1 MSEKVRLRIGSLAK
15 AVLITGQ
22 AYQDP
27 KDALNEFVSNAA
39 DEYLLIGSRGDLITV
54 RLRRKGR
61 YPQITINDIG
71 RGMTPDRLRDVARNL
86 FRSVKAGDDVTLGE
100 KAIGLLAFQQLGER
114 CEIVS
119 RAEGSTETWVL
130 KLARGK
136 ATADLGRESRRRQTE
151 PGTTVYL
158 LDLDPEVLRTLTQ
171 RKVVDYM
178 RGRRAAALER
188 GDYELEIIE
197 GRTSQLVT
205 PEAPEGLPVSLPS
218 QRTLWGT
225 LSFSLWVSLADGKRR
240 KVSVVGRA
248 GTAIV
253 DDISEMDQFD
263 HPPWNGRQVAGRVM
277 FEALQQTAG
286 RRAIVRDRTA
296 FPVFAELVRSAEA
309 PILRAIDR
317 VNEQVDR
324 STADRLSDTLR
335 RVFRRVL
342 KELDDVDNPMR
353 TRLGSDSG
361 EGALWVPDSDERA
374 MVTDA
379 PSPVRDGIPEPD
391 RDHPPLPSLNP
402 AELGLARRRT
412 GDPTAVGDARLRH
425 GPRAEPLRSRSRSG
439 VLQHQSFEL
448 PLDQAR
454 RCGAARLPG
463 DTDRQGIRRLQQ
475 PAGHSGR
482 HLRRNGPAP
491 GPRSPSSTPQ
501 TLTPPHGNHN
511 AMSG

>member
-71 RGMTPDRLRDVARNL
+71 RGMTPDRLRDVARDL

-136 ATADLGRESRRRQTE
+136 ATADLGRESRRRRTE

-253 DDISEMDQFD
+253 DDISEMDEFD

-296 FPVFAELVRSAEA
+296 FPVLAELVRSAEA

-335 RVFRRVL
+335 RVFRRAL

-361 EGALWVPDSDERA
+361 EGALWVPDSDEQA

-391 RDHPPLPSLNP
+391 RDHPPLPRSTLPNSASP
-402 AELGLARRRT
+402 DGARVTRLPSVMPDSDMGPERSRFDPEAGVVFYNTNHSNYLLIKHDDAGLLDYLAT
-412 GDPTAVGDARLRH
+412 LIAKEYVVYNN
-425 GPRAEPLRSRSRSG
+425 PRATPVDISEEM
-439 VLQHQSFEL
+439 V
-448 PLDQAR
+448 
-454 RCGAARLPG
+454 RLLV
-463 DTDRQGIRRLQQ
+463 RVR
-475 PAGHSGR
+475 R
-482 HLRRNGPAP
+482 HL
-491 GPRSPSSTPQ
+491 PRK
-501 TLTPPHGNHN
+501 L
-511 AMSG
+511 